1 MCKKCVFLSRKKKRI
16 CAKEPI
22 EIPRLGSVITR
33 NGPYHII
40 SYGYFEFRGAYRY
53 IWPASD
59 FNIQMFVCWKTYSRK
74 KLGETSGE
82 WSLEISKLETLF
94 RTWKCWLFQL
104 ISTFHIFFNLFN
116 SICDFGILEFS
127 KYSRIPVLLNM
138 PDLCFCEFVFFPD
151 SKIVVVQTRSKLPS
165 GHVKHAL
172 LIGQFRWTISMNW
185 HHHFITV
192 EIFNWD

>member
-1 MCKKCVFLSRKKKRI
+1 MIWTISYHTTILNSE
-16 CAKEPI
+16 EPI
-22 EIPRLGSVITR
+22 DTF
-33 NGPYHII
+33 GPHRTLI
-40 SYGYFEFRGAYRY
+40 SKCLYAE
-53 IWPASD
+53 
-59 FNIQMFVCWKTYSRK
+59 KTYSRK